1 MSFHRAYYIGNVSF
15 LSILFKTPESWYTF
29 PRLTVCSAE
38 INTGERGSSVAY
50 SVGVISLGC
59 NKNRVDTETA
69 LGLLQEDGFVFT
81 PRPEEADILMVNT
94 CGFIDSAK
102 EESINTILEMAQFKE
117 TGRCRLLVVTGC
129 LAQRYEQELLKELPE
144 IDLLLGVNQYERLP
158 GLIRQALDG
167 KRAASDCRDDFSYL
181 EHRRVLT
188 TPAYS
193 AYIRIGEGCS
203 NRCTFCAIPLIRGP
217 YRSRGED
224 QILREIRELA
234 ERGVREHILV
244 AQDTTRYGTE
254 THEHTTLPSL
264 MKKAADIDGVDWLR
278 VLYCY
283 PDETNDELLD
293 VLAGYPNVC
302 PYLDIPVQHISAE
315 LLRRMHRRGTRED
328 ILRCVRGARER
339 GLTLRTSIIVGFPGE
354 TEDQFRELLDFV
366 EETEFDRLG
375 AFTYSPEEGTPAAKL
390 PDQIPEEVKQ
400 ERFGRL
406 MELQQKISRR
416 RNEARIGSVEQ
427 VLVTAAGNG
436 EVCLGRSSREAP
448 ETDGEI
454 YIRHGGAAPET
465 GLFIPVR
472 ITEAGDYDL
481 KGEML

>member
-1 MSFHRAYYIGNVSF
+1 MAY
-15 LSILFKTPESWYTF
+15 
-29 PRLTVCSAE
+29 TVGA
-38 INTGERGSSVAY
+38 V
-50 SVGVISLGC
+50 SLGC

-69 LGLLQEDGFVFT
+69 LGLLKEKGYRITGD
-81 PRPEEADILMVNT
+81 PAEADILLVNT
-94 CGFIDSAK
+94 CGFIDPAK
-102 EESINTILEMAQFKE
+102 EESINTILEMAEYKQ
-117 TGRCRLLVVTGC
+117 TGRCRVLVVTGC
-129 LAQRYEQELLKELPE
+129 LSQRYSGDLMKELPE
-144 IDLLLGVNQYERLP
+144 IDVLLGVNQYEQLP
-158 GLIRQALDG
+158 AAIEEAL
-167 KRAASDCRDDFSYL
+167 KKQNRPCLCADDHGYY
-181 EHRRVLT
+181 EHDRVLT
-188 TPAYS
+188 TPSYS

-217 YRSRGED
+217 YRSRGEEH
-224 QILREIRELA
+224 ILAEIRDLA
-234 ERGVREHILV
+234 ARGVREHILV

-254 THEHTTLPSL
+254 THEHTTLPAL
-264 MKKAADIDGVDWLR
+264 MKKAAEIDGVDWLR

-293 VLAGYPNVC
+293 VLADHPKVC
-302 PYLDIPVQHISAE
+302 PYLDIPVQHVNAE
-315 LLRRMHRRGTRED
+315 LLRRMHRRGTRDD
-328 ILRCVRGARER
+328 ILRCVRGARDR

-375 AFTYSPEEGTPAAKL
+375 AFTYSPEEGTPAAKM
-390 PDQIPEEVKQ
+390 PDQVPDEVKQ
-400 ERFGRL
+400 ERFDRL
-406 MELQQKISRR
+406 MTLQQKISRR

-427 VLVTAAGNG
+427 VLVTAAGDG

-454 YIRHGGAAPET
+454 YVRCGGRLPEP

>member
-1 MSFHRAYYIGNVSF
+1 MAF
-15 LSILFKTPESWYTF
+15 
-29 PRLTVCSAE
+29 TVWA
-38 INTGERGSSVAY
+38 V
-50 SVGVISLGC
+50 SLGC

-69 LGLLQEDGFVFT
+69 LGLLREKGFVLT
-81 PRPEEADILMVNT
+81 DSPEKADILLVNT
-94 CGFIDSAK
+94 CGFIDPAK
-102 EESINTILEMAQFKE
+102 EESINTILDMAAYKQS
-117 TGRCRLLVVTGC
+117 GRCKVLAVTGC
-129 LAQRYEQELLKELPE
+129 LSQRYSGDLLKEIPE
-144 IDLLLGVNQYERLP
+144 IDLLLGVNQYAELPAAIEKALGKERPCLC
-158 GLIRQALDG
+158 G
-167 KRAASDCRDDFSYL
+167 DDFGYY
-181 EHRRVLT
+181 EHDRVLT
-188 TPAYS
+188 TPPYS

-217 YRSRGED
+217 YRSRGEE
-224 QILREIRELA
+224 QILAEIRDLA
-234 ERGVREHILV
+234 ARGVREHILV

-254 THEHTTLPSL
+254 THEHTTLPAL
-264 MKKAADIDGVDWLR
+264 MKKAAEIDGVDWLR

-293 VLAGYPNVC
+293 VLADHPKVC
-302 PYLDIPVQHISAE
+302 PYLDIPVQHVNAE
-315 LLRRMHRRGTRED
+315 LLRRMHRRGTRDD
-328 ILRCVRGARER
+328 ILRCVRGARDR

-375 AFTYSPEEGTPAAKL
+375 AFTYSPEEGTPAAKM
-390 PDQIPEEVKQ
+390 PDQVPDEVKQ
-400 ERFGRL
+400 ERFDRL
-406 MELQQKISRR
+406 MTLQQKISRR

-427 VLVTAAGNG
+427 VLVTAAGDG

-454 YIRHGGAAPET
+454 YVRCGGKVPES